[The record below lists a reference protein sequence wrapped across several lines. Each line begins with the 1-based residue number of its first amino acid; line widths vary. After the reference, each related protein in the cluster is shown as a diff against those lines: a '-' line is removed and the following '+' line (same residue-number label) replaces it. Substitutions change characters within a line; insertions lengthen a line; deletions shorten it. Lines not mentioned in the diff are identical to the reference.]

1 MKKQYE
7 NLGLNKIFDEIKL
20 PAAFLS
26 SAMKHKLY
34 RQSMDREEI
43 LFAYQRRGRF
53 MQLLASDKH
62 DRWESILSYINEL
75 RPSAYRAARLGLS
88 QLFELKNFVYHYE
101 ILRKHA
107 AESSLEFYDLPDLGE
122 LFSLLDPDDIKAP
135 SFSISPAYSKD
146 LQGFVDEK
154 VLLAHSLKHERH
166 SFLSEAKEKLGMD
179 SLKEEFVLPR
189 SQGDLI
195 QKIQSSGYF
204 ALHRENIANLSFILA
219 DSPKARELK
228 ERIARLNEL
237 LEQEEE
243 RILEEL
249 SEAVDGF
256 YPLLQKA
263 YDETCEL
270 GYDYA
275 LARFALLHDCC
286 IPQIAEKMEFKAAR
300 NLETELNLKENKRK
314 FQSLDMTFDLGVNLI
329 TGPNMGGKSTILMA
343 LGQFAVMI
351 KLGIPLPAQ
360 KATMPIYD
368 YVYYNHC
375 AAEENLSSFGIEV
388 VAFGRALSSKGRGLY
403 LLDEFGKGTN
413 PREGEALAT
422 AVIEYLS
429 KSEHST
435 IAATHFTA
443 PALKK
448 GIPQYQIKGIDK
460 AIAPLETED
469 LKHRLKLLSDAMDYS
484 LVKLDESKS
493 PPLDALKIARILGL
507 PDEIITLAE
516 KEL

>member
-7 NLGLNKIFDEIKL
+7 LLGLERIFDEIKL
-20 PAAFLS
+20 PAAFLIS
-26 SAMKHKLY
+26 VMKHKLY
-34 RQSMDREEI
+34 RHSLSEEEI
-43 LFAYQRRGRF
+43 LCAYERRHRF

-75 RPSAYRAARLGLS
+75 RPSAYKSAHLGLS

-101 ILRKHA
+101 ILRKYA
-107 AESSLEFYDLPDLGE
+107 LESKLDFYELPDLSE
-122 LFSLLDPDDIKAP
+122 LFLLLDPDGIKAP

-146 LQGFVDEK
+146 LRSFVDEK
-154 VLLAHSLKHERH
+154 VELARHLKHERH
-166 SFLSEAKEKLGMD
+166 RFLQEAKEKLGMD

-189 SQGDLI
+189 SQGEFI

-219 DSPKARELK
+219 DSPKAQELK
-228 ERIARLNEL
+228 AKIAVLNQLVEK
-237 LEQEEE
+237 EEE
-243 RILEEL
+243 RILGEL

-256 YPLLQKA
+256 YPLLRKA
-263 YDETCEL
+263 YDEACEL
-270 GYDYA
+270 GCDYA

-286 IPQIAEKMEFKAAR
+286 IPTIAEKMEFKAAR
-300 NLETELNLKENKRK
+300 NLETELSLKGKK
-314 FQSLDMTFDLGVNLI
+314 HKYQSLDLCFDMRVNLI
-329 TGPNMGGKSTILMA
+329 TGPNMGGKSTILKA
-343 LGQFAVMI
+343 LGQFALMI
-351 KLGIPLPAQ
+351 KLAIPLPARS
-360 KATMPIYD
+360 ATMPIYD

-388 VAFGRALSSKGRGLY
+388 VAFGRALNTKGRGLY

-448 GIPQYQIKGIDK
+448 NIPQYQIRGIDK
-460 AIAPLETED
+460 AINPLHTED
-469 LKHRLKLLSDAMDYS
+469 IKHRLKLLSDAMDYS
-484 LVKLDESKS
+484 LVKLDESKT